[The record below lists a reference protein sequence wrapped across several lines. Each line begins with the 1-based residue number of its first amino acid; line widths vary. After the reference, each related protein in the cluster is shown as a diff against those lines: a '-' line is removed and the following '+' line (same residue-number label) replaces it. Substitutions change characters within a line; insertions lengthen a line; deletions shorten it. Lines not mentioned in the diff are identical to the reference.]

1 MWRERLELLRYEKTI
16 PMFGPDHLTY
26 LAIILIVGAAFLIYA
41 KKKFNTEQADKV
53 GRILGIVAIVHL
65 FLEIPT
71 MKLILGHSL
80 ASSLPLHL
88 CNFGMIMVGILLIS
102 RKQWA
107 LELAY
112 FWALCGA
119 SQSLLTPDLKYIF
132 PHPMAITFFTAHTIE
147 IVGLL
152 YAVIVLKM
160 RPHWDS
166 IPRVFIKTLLLAA
179 IIFPLNFLS
188 PEMNY
193 MFLKHPPLGGS
204 LIDLLGPWPWYLLS
218 LLGVALVLFVIAY
231 LPYAIMDGIKARK
244 QKLEA
249 RS

>member
-1 MWRERLELLRYEKTI
+1 MWRENLESMRYETTI
-16 PMFGPDHLTY
+16 PMFGQDHLIY
-26 LAIILIVGAAFLIYA
+26 LAIILVVGIAFLTYC
-41 KKKFNTEQADKV
+41 KKKLTQEQAVKTA
-53 GRILGIVAIVHL
+53 RILGIVAITHL

-80 ASSLPLHL
+80 AASLPLHL
-88 CNFGMIMVGILLIS
+88 CNFGMIMVGILLIT

-119 SQSLLTPDLKYIF
+119 SQSLLTPDLKYMF

-147 IVGLL
+147 IIGLL

-166 IPRVFIKTLLLAA
+166 IPRVFVRTLLLAA
-179 IIFPLNFLS
+179 VIFPLNFLH
-188 PEMNY
+188 PDMNY

-218 LLGVALVLFVIAY
+218 LMGVALVLFVLAY
-231 LPYAIMDGIKARK
+231 LPYAISDKMKARQTNK
-244 QKLEA
+244 N
-249 RS
+249 

>member
-1 MWRERLELLRYEKTI
+1 MWRERLEQLTYENTI
-16 PMFGPDHLTY
+16 PMFGRDHLFY
-26 LAIILIVGAAFLIYA
+26 LAIILIVSTVFLIFSKRKLTPA
-41 KKKFNTEQADKV
+41 QADKV

-88 CNFGMIMVGILLIS
+88 CNFGMIMVGVLLIT

-119 SQSLLTPDLKYIF
+119 TQSLLTPDLHYMF

-152 YAVIVLKM
+152 YAVIILKM

-166 IPRVFIKTLLLAA
+166 IPRVFWKTLVLAA
-179 IIFPLNFLS
+179 LVFPLNFIH
-188 PEMNY
+188 PDMNY
-193 MFLKHPPLGGS
+193 MFLKHAPDGGS

-218 LLGVALVLFVIAY
+218 LLGVAIVLFVIAY
-231 LPYAIMDGIKARK
+231 LPYAVSDQIKRK
-244 QKLEA
+244 RIPIVE
-249 RS
+249 

>member
-1 MWRERLELLRYEKTI
+1 MWRENLELMKYETTI
-16 PMFGPDHLTY
+16 PMFGKDHFIY
-26 LAIILIVGAAFLIYA
+26 LAIILVVGIAFLTYC
-41 KKKFNTEQADKV
+41 KKKLNAEQADKV
-53 GRILGIVAIVHL
+53 GKILGIVAIAHL

-80 ASSLPLHL
+80 AASLPLHL
-88 CNFGMIMVGILLIS
+88 CNFGMIMVGILLIT

-119 SQSLLTPDLKYIF
+119 SQSLLTPDLKYMF

-147 IVGLL
+147 IIGLL

-166 IPRVFIKTLLLAA
+166 IPRVFIRTLMLAA
-179 IIFPLNFLS
+179 VIFPLNFLH
-188 PEMNY
+188 PDMNY

-218 LLGVALVLFVIAY
+218 LMGVALVLFVLAY
-231 LPYAIMDGIKARK
+231 LPYAISDKIKAG
-244 QKLEA
+244 QSNED
-249 RS
+249 

>member
-1 MWRERLELLRYEKTI
+1 MWREHLEQLSYENTI
-16 PMFGPDHLTY
+16 PMFGRDHLIY
-26 LAIILIVGAAFLIYA
+26 LAIILIVSTAFLVYSKRKLSA
-41 KKKFNTEQADKV
+41 TQADKV

-80 ASSLPLHL
+80 PASLPLHL
-88 CNFGMIMVGILLIS
+88 CNFGMIMVGILLIT

-119 SQSLLTPDLKYIF
+119 TQSLLTPDLHYMF

-160 RPHWDS
+160 RPHWNS
-166 IPRVFIKTLLLAA
+166 IPRVFWKTLVLAA
-179 IIFPLNFLS
+179 IIFPLNFLH
-188 PEMNY
+188 PDMNY
-193 MFLKHPPLGGS
+193 MFLKHAPAGGS

-218 LLGVALVLFVIAY
+218 LLGVAITLFVIAY
-231 LPYAIMDGIKARK
+231 LPYAVSDLVKKRK
-244 QKLEA
+244 TDTV
-249 RS
+249 

>member
-1 MWRERLELLRYEKTI
+1 MWRESLEQLRYEKTI
-16 PMFGPDHLTY
+16 PMFGTDHVIY
-26 LAIILIVGAAFLIYA
+26 LAIIFVVSAAFLIYS
-41 KKKFNTEQADKV
+41 KNKLTEKQADKV

-71 MKLILGHSL
+71 MKLILGNNL

-88 CNFGMIMVGILLIS
+88 CNFGMIMVGILLIT

-119 SQSLLTPDLKYIF
+119 TQSLLTPDLKYMF
-132 PHPMAITFFTAHTIE
+132 PHPQAITFFTAHTLE
-147 IVGLL
+147 ILGLL

-160 RPHWDS
+160 RPHWNS
-166 IPRVFIKTLLLAA
+166 IPRVFWKTLVLAA
-179 IIFPLNFLS
+179 IIFLLNFIH
-188 PEMNY
+188 PDMNY

-218 LLGVALVLFVIAY
+218 LVGVAIVLFVIAY
-231 LPYAIMDGIKARK
+231 LPYAISDAIKKRK
-244 QKLEA
+244 TSQ
-249 RS
+249 

>member
-1 MWRERLELLRYEKTI
+1 MWREQLDQMRYETTI
-16 PMFGPDHLTY
+16 PMFGRDHLIY
-26 LAIILIVGAAFLIYA
+26 LAIIIFVSAIFLIYS
-41 KKKFNTEQADKV
+41 KKKFKSEQADKV
-53 GRILGIVAIVHL
+53 GKILGIIAIVHL

-71 MKLILGHSL
+71 MKLILGNNIP
-80 ASSLPLHL
+80 SSLPLHL
-88 CNFGMIMVGILLIS
+88 CNFGMLMVGILLLT

-119 SQSLLTPDLKYIF
+119 TQSLLTPDLKYIF
-132 PHPMAITFFTAHTIE
+132 PHPQSITFFTAHTIE

-166 IPRVFIKTLLLAA
+166 IPRVFLKTLIIAA
-179 IIFPLNFLS
+179 VVFPLNFLH
-188 PEMNY
+188 PDMNY

-204 LIDLLGPWPWYLLS
+204 IIDLLGPWPWYLLS
-218 LLGVALVLFVIAY
+218 LMGVALLLFVIAY
-231 LPYAIMDGIKARK
+231 LPYAISDKLKAQKIK
-244 QKLEA
+244 
-249 RS
+249 

>member
-1 MWRERLELLRYEKTI
+1 MWRENLELLRYEKTI
-16 PMFGPDHLTY
+16 PMFGTDHLIY
-26 LAIILIVGAAFLIYA
+26 LAVILVVSTAFLIYS
-41 KKKFNTEQADKV
+41 KKKLNPEKADKV
-53 GRILGIVAIVHL
+53 GRILGIIAIVHL

-71 MKLILGHSL
+71 MKLILGNNL
-80 ASSLPLHL
+80 PSSLPLHL

-119 SQSLLTPDLKYIF
+119 TQSLLTPDLKYIF
-132 PHPMAITFFTAHTIE
+132 PHPQAITFFTAHTIE
-147 IVGLL
+147 ILGLL

-179 IIFPLNFLS
+179 VIFPLNFLH
-188 PEMNY
+188 PDMNY

-218 LLGVALVLFVIAY
+218 LMGVALLLFVIAY
-231 LPYAIMDGIKARK
+231 LPYAISDGIKKRK
-244 QKLEA
+244 AEKSPQ
-249 RS
+249 

>member
-1 MWRERLELLRYEKTI
+1 
-16 PMFGPDHLTY
+16 MFGRDHLIY
-26 LAIILIVGAAFLIYA
+26 LAIILIVSTIFLVYSKRKLNQA
-41 KKKFNTEQADKV
+41 QADRV

-71 MKLILGHSL
+71 MKLILGNSL

-88 CNFGMIMVGILLIS
+88 CNFGMIMVGVLLIT

-119 SQSLLTPDLKYIF
+119 TQSLLTPDLHYMF
-132 PHPMAITFFTAHTIE
+132 PHPQAVTFFTAHTIE

-152 YAVIVLKM
+152 YAVIILGM

-166 IPRVFIKTLLLAA
+166 IPRVFWKTLVLAA
-179 IIFPLNFLS
+179 LVFPLNFIH
-188 PEMNY
+188 PDMNY
-193 MFLKHPPLGGS
+193 MFLKHAPDGGS

-218 LLGVALVLFVIAY
+218 LLGVAIVLFVIAY
-231 LPYAIMDGIKARK
+231 LPYAVSDQIKKKRVPVK
-244 QKLEA
+244 K
-249 RS
+249 

>member
-1 MWRERLELLRYEKTI
+1 MWREQLEQLKYEKTI
-16 PMFGPDHLTY
+16 PMFGNDHLIY
-26 LAIILIVGAAFLIYA
+26 LVIIFVVSAAFLIYA
-41 KKKFNTEQADKV
+41 KNKLSPKQADKV
-53 GRILGIVAIVHL
+53 GRILGILAIVHL

-80 ASSLPLHL
+80 AESLPLHL
-88 CNFGMIMVGILLIS
+88 CNFGMIMVGIALIT

-119 SQSLLTPDLKYIF
+119 TQSLLTPDLKYMF

-147 IVGLL
+147 ILGVL
-152 YAVIVLKM
+152 YAVIILKM

-166 IPRVFIKTLLLAA
+166 IPRVFWKTLVLAL
-179 IIFPLNFLS
+179 IVFPLNFLH
-188 PEMNY
+188 PDMNY

-204 LIDLLGPWPWYLLS
+204 LIDFLGPWPWYLLS
-218 LLGVALVLFVIAY
+218 LLAVALLLFLIAY
-231 LPYAIMDGIKARK
+231 SPYAISDAIKKRK
-244 QKLEA
+244 T
-249 RS
+249 R